1 MSINDIVTAKDSDL
15 AMALNMRALTLLHAG
30 DMAEAAKAAKAAVD
44 LGGPLAP
51 LRTSLERL
59 NSTNGAS
66 NGHRGNGAHAP
77 SLTAEGR
84 STIADYAK
92 EVLAEAEG
100 GLTPAEIIV
109 RLRDK
114 GRFIAR
120 TMKNGKEVKKDIGYQ
135 SLFNT
140 LTRFRGSMFVKK
152 DGAWMLK
159 AA

>member
-1 MSINDIVTAKDSDL
+1 
-15 AMALNMRALTLLHAG
+15 
-30 DMAEAAKAAKAAVD
+30 
-44 LGGPLAP
+44 
-51 LRTSLERL
+51 
-59 NSTNGAS
+59 
-66 NGHRGNGAHAP
+66 
-77 SLTAEGR
+77 LTAEGR